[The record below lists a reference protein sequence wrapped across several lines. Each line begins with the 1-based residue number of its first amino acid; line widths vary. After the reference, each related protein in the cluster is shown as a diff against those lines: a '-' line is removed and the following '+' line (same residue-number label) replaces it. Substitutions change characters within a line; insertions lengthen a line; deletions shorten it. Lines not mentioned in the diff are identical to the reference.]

1 MKRTTSFMTA
11 LLAATVIGSGAA
23 YAKTLVYCSEA
34 SPANFDPGLAGRAG
48 EAFGSFND
56 AAPSF
61 TVSDVVTVTT
71 IAGFINGDT
80 EVEIADPYGW
90 AWCFAGC
97 EEDVW
102 VAALPGGGGT
112 PLAAGLIAAGQLA
125 EVATRSGQTALI
137 AVLTDGKGNVAMDGT
152 ANRTV
157 AMEEAN
163 QAARN
168 LAMLGLSSIVID
180 ISPRPREEAAE
191 LAAALNGR
199 YLPLPPAQSA
209 AMVAAIESI

>member
-1 MKRTTSFMTA
+1 M
-11 LLAATVIGSGAA
+11 
-23 YAKTLVYCSEA
+23 
-34 SPANFDPGLAGRAG
+34 
-48 EAFGSFND
+48 
-56 AAPSF
+56 
-61 TVSDVVTVTT
+61 
-71 IAGFINGDT
+71 
-80 EVEIADPYGW
+80 
-90 AWCFAGC
+90 
-97 EEDVW
+97 
-102 VAALPGGGGT
+102 
-112 PLAAGLIAAGQLA
+112 A
-125 EVATRSGQTALI
+125 EVATRSGQTPLI

-209 AMVAAIESI
+209 AMVAAIESL